1 MPQLG
6 TIFEVGEIQQSGG
19 TSSATGTEFLVG
31 AAAYGPEEPTKVR
44 SLSEVVRYY
53 GERETENAKLYDAAN
68 AFFALGGQTLWINR
82 IHGAGAPAAALLELE
97 TAAKTK
103 VLVVTAKY
111 KGKYGEKYKVTIAE
125 NGSSETRYEVTAPN
139 GEVVERSPY
148 YLKASQMLKY
158 GEEHTPYVTWSKG
171 SNYASGESE
180 LVKKLAA
187 TALATGANPTNNE
200 TTTIESIEGFPKSLG
215 PGQIVVAATEALK
228 EKVHQAMHEAAQKNN
243 RFALCDI
250 EGSETPGTTV
260 ASLIANKKA
269 GVTGAVLLGYGA
281 YFSSAVKVAGL
292 TLGTERTIPA
302 SAIVAGLFAVVA
314 QTGTDNIAPAGPRY
328 PLAPFVLSFV
338 NTYNEAQQ
346 NELNTAGINVM
357 AERQNRLCLFGDVTA
372 CSQEKDLIFYQYSS
386 ARERMRLV
394 YEGERTMENFQFGE
408 PIDGRHQKR
417 SKMQGELQGVLKGQ
431 WEKNALYGESAPQA
445 GEVKVGEPVNTPATE
460 QAGELNAELLVR
472 LSPGVWSLRG
482 ILISVPITETV

>member
-6 TIFEVGEIQQSGG
+6 TIFEVGEVPQSAG
-19 TSSATGTEFLVG
+19 TSSATGNLFLVG

-68 AFFALGGQTLWINR
+68 AFFAIGGQTLWVNR

-97 TAAKTK
+97 TAAKAK

-111 KGKYGEKYKVTIAE
+111 KGKYGEKFKVTIAE
-125 NGSSETRYEVTAPN
+125 SASETRYEITAPN

-158 GEEHTPYVTWSKG
+158 GEEHSTYVTWSKG
-171 SNYASGESE
+171 ANYVSGESE

-200 TTTIESIEGFPKSLG
+200 TTTIETIEGFPKSLG
-215 PGQIVVAATEALK
+215 PGQIVVAATEAFK

-243 RFALCDI
+243 RFALCDV
-250 EGSETPGTTV
+250 EGSETAGTTA
-260 ASLIANKKA
+260 ASLITNKKA
-269 GVTGAVLLGYGA
+269 GVTGAILLGYGA
-281 YFSSAVKVAGL
+281 YFSSAVKTAGL

-302 SAIVAGLFAVVA
+302 SAVVAGLFANVA

-338 NTYNEAQQ
+338 NTYNETQQ
-346 NELNTAGINVM
+346 NELNTAGINCM
-357 AERQNRLCLFGDVTA
+357 AERQGRLCLYGDVTA
-372 CSQEKDLIFYQYSS
+372 CPQEKDLIFYQYSS

-394 YEGERTMENFQFGE
+394 YEGERCMENYQFGE

-431 WEKNALYGESAPQA
+431 WERNALYGETAPQA
-445 GEVKVGEPVNTPATE
+445 GEVKVGEPVNTPTTE

-482 ILISVPITETV
+482 ILISVPINEAV